1 MLCEKVQT
9 KMTHLQNCFLH
20 MFLYGFLGPGK
31 PWNIVIYSF
40 FQYLFKE
47 KLHFESAKVLWNG
60 LKKNY
65 LFFDIFV
72 LDSSHMAGKFMVKM
86 VLVIQNVILFRIKV
100 TYILYCYKRFLF
112 QF

>member
-40 FQYLFKE
+40 FSVFIQ
-47 KLHFESAKVLWNG
+47 
-60 LKKNY
+60 
-65 LFFDIFV
+65 
-72 LDSSHMAGKFMVKM
+72 GKITFWERKSTMKWS
-86 VLVIQNVILFRIKV
+86 
-100 TYILYCYKRFLF
+100 
-112 QF
+112 